1 MMIKISPSMLSCDFS
16 KIGEEAEKIAQAGA
30 DMLHLD
36 VMDGHFVPNIT
47 FGAPVIK
54 SIRNRSDIIFDVHLM
69 ISDPLKYAED
79 FIEAGADILTFH
91 VESDSDVRETIDK
104 IKSLSCRVG
113 LSVKPGTPVEE
124 VFPYLDDIDMVLI
137 MTVEPG
143 FGGQSFMEDMTEKII
158 TLKSKLLETGKTVDI
173 QVDGGINEETVAAAA
188 KAGANVFV
196 AGSAVFGAESYKEA
210 ISLLRRNA
218 EICCL

>member
-54 SIRNRSDIIFDVHLM
+54 SIRNRSDIVFDVHLM

-79 FIEAGADILTFH
+79 FIKAGADILTFH
-91 VESDSDVRETIDK
+91 VESDSDVKATIDK
-104 IKSLSCRVG
+104 IRSLSCKVG
-113 LSVKPGTPVEE
+113 LSVKPNTPVEE

-143 FGGQSFMEDMTEKII
+143 FGGQSFMSEMTKKISL
-158 TLKSKLLETGKTVDI
+158 LKKKLLETGKTVDI
-173 QVDGGINEETVAAAA
+173 QVDGGINEETVAVVSR
-188 KAGANVFV
+188 AGANVFV
-196 AGSAVFGAESYKEA
+196 AGSAVFGAESYEKA
-210 ISLLRRNA
+210 ISSLRRNA
-218 EICCL
+218 EI